1 MSNTI
6 DEWVV
11 IVSHMGLRDPKAATI
26 LFYPSKVAAEDSI
39 LMDREHQQGQYDA
52 HVLMRFDELP
62 DWVQHKAA
70 AASTLDL
77 GDTKVKHVA
86 GLGGKTFGSVWVEY
100 SPDED
105 GRAFEEM
112 IKEKARGHRD

>member
-11 IVSHMGLRDPKAATI
+11 IMSHMGLRDPKAATI
-26 LFYPSKVAAEDSI
+26 LFYPSKVTAEESI
-39 LMDREHQQGQYDA
+39 SMAREHQQTEDTRV
-52 HVLMRFDELP
+52 VLRFDELP
-62 DWVQHKAA
+62 DWVQRKAA
-70 AASTLDL
+70 AAAILDL
-77 GDTKVKHVA
+77 GDTKVKHVKD
-86 GLGGKTFGSVWVEY
+86 LGGKTFGSVWVEY

-112 IKEKARGHRD
+112 LKEKARGHRD

>member
-1 MSNTI
+1 LSNTI

-26 LFYPSKVAAEDSI
+26 LFYPSKVAAEEGVS
-39 LMDREHQQGQYDA
+39 MAREHPQTEDTRV
-52 HVLMRFDELP
+52 VLRFDELP
-62 DWVQHKAA
+62 DWVQRKAA
-70 AASTLDL
+70 AAAILDL

-100 SPDED
+100 NPDED

>member
-11 IVSHMGLRDPKAATI
+11 VVTHMGLRNPKAATV
-26 LFYPSKVAAEDSI
+26 LFYPSKVAAEESI
-39 LMDREHQQGQYDA
+39 LMAREHQQAEDTR
-52 HVLMRFDELP
+52 VVMRFDELP

-70 AASTLDL
+70 AASALDL

-100 SPDED
+100 SPDAD

>member
-26 LFYPSKVAAEDSI
+26 LFYPSKVAAEESI
-39 LMDREHQQGQYDA
+39 SMAREHQQGQYDA

-62 DWVQHKAA
+62 DWVQRKAA
-70 AASTLDL
+70 AAAILDL
-77 GDTKVKHVA
+77 GDTKVKHVKD
-86 GLGGKTFGSVWVEY
+86 LGGKTFGSVWVEY